1 MEEQEEAGV
10 MDERIYVALGRE
22 TAKNK
27 SNLAWVLDN
36 CEGNKICIVLVH
48 RPAQMI
54 PVLGTKFDAATV
66 DEELV
71 RAYREK
77 QKAKTDKILD
87 EYLRICLRK
96 GVQAEKLCVEM
107 NSIEKGIVQ
116 MISKNKVRKFIM
128 GAASDKHYST
138 KMEELRSKKAIFV
151 CQHASATCHIRFI
164 CKGYLIHTREARMDE
179 VRALSALLSDFQ
191 RLVSS
196 QSSTISDQDSRG
208 SKRKSE
214 EEEEGEEEER
224 TSRTSSSRSAST
236 LSYFGGSEASSS
248 VSVMEEKSNRSS
260 PPSLPCSGMGLGMIT
275 FLINST
281 KLWQRLAIQNHKHCE

>member
-1 MEEQEEAGV
+1 MEEKEEAGV

-22 TAKNK
+22 IANNK

-36 CEGNKICIVLVH
+36 CQGNKICIVLVH
-48 RPAQMI
+48 RPPQMI

-116 MISKNKVRKFIM
+116 MISENKVRKFIM
-128 GAASDKHYST
+128 GAASDKHFST
-138 KMEELRSKKAIFV
+138 KMEDLRSKKAIFV
-151 CQHASATCHIRFI
+151 CQQASATCHIRFT

-191 RLVSS
+191 RLVTS
-196 QSSTISDQDSRG
+196 QSSANLDQDSGG

-214 EEEEGEEEER
+214 HEEGEEEER

-248 VSVMEEKSNRSS
+248 VSVMEEISNRSS
-260 PPSLPCSGMGLGMIT
+260 PPSLPRNGTGHDNLPD
-275 FLINST
+275 
-281 KLWQRLAIQNHKHCE
+281 